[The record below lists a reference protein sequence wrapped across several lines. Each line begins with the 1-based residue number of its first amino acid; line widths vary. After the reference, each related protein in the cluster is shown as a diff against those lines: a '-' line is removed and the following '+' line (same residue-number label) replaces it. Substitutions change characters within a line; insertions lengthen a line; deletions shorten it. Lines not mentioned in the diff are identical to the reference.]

1 MDLDYDPKA
10 GWAPGAELEDLGELS
25 GLLQGFGP
33 IVQPAGLGLAEV
45 QAMADAQLLDEA
57 RIDQERITAEK
68 RLASNIPNAENLEK
82 TNKFLENL
90 YKSPALAQEDN
101 TIVEG
106 LVRELLRLIFMLE
119 VKVNDLKLGEQYSYV
134 YKYIVPGPDGQ
145 YGLDIREITHLNNA
159 IESLNTVAALFI
171 DDPDDLRRAAYHT
184 ANESF
189 TLGDGIDVYQQEI
202 KIRAKLFGGMVG
214 NAADKIRNLA
224 YNMTIAKINSVKD
237 KLFGYSGKD
246 AADATRFLVGHSLK
260 ITSYMYSMILGFEV
274 LFSNIG
280 ELLYGTS
287 FLTFDLL
294 TILSNVTQTGL
305 GLYGYLMNV
314 LVTNPTPSAYSV
326 LLVIFTVK
334 RYRIG
339 YGVVTQ
345 FLKKVEGIGHNLQ
358 EKLMNEDR
366 VNYIMGLVRGG
377 RSFMEDF
384 DEFCTNALEILGGPV
399 AITIQT
405 FKELRFQGA
414 ERKIDSLLG
423 LSLAEKN
430 KILELL
436 KAPDST
442 PSVAPSQDELDAIED
457 PLYVPALTVPSVI
470 YERDFGGRFIFE
482 NHILSYPAPPEHAVR
497 RVLPIGFPGMPHS
510 SVSTIGGP
518 YGFGKK
524 KSKKVKGK
532 KSKNKGSRKA
542 SRRR

>member
-1 MDLDYDPKA
+1 MDYDPNA

-25 GLLQGFGP
+25 DLLQGYGP

-45 QAMADAQLLDEA
+45 QALADEQILNEAHRVNAEKYLDDNIPTNQDQLNNLLD
-57 RIDQERITAEK
+57 
-68 RLASNIPNAENLEK
+68 NL
-82 TNKFLENL
+82 F
-90 YKSPALAQEDN
+90 KSPALAQEDN
-101 TIVEG
+101 AVVLEKVT
-106 LVRELLRLIFMLE
+106 ELLNLIFMLE
-119 VKVNDLKLGEQYSYV
+119 VKVKELELGKEYSYV
-134 YKYIVPGPDGQ
+134 HKYIVPGPEGQ

-159 IESLNTVAALFI
+159 IESLKIVTSLFT
-171 DDPDDLRRAAYHT
+171 DSPDVILQAAYHT

-189 TLGDGIDVYQQEI
+189 TIGNGLDVYQAEI
-202 KIRAKLFGGMVG
+202 KYRAQLFGGMVG

-287 FLTFDLL
+287 FLTLDIL

-339 YGVVTQ
+339 YGVVTE
-345 FLKKVEGIGHNLQ
+345 FLSKVTGIGHNLKA
-358 EKLMNEDR
+358 KLMDEER
-366 VNYIMGLVRGG
+366 VNTIMGVVRGG

-405 FKELRFQGA
+405 LKELRFQGA

-423 LSLAEKN
+423 LSVDEKN
-430 KILELL
+430 KIMELL

-442 PSVAPSQDELDAIED
+442 PRVAPSQDELDAIED
-457 PLYVPALTVPSVI
+457 PLYVPVLTVPSVI

-482 NHILSYPAPPEHAVR
+482 HHILSYPAPPEHAVR
-497 RVLPIGFPGMPHS
+497 RVLPIGMPHS

-524 KSKKVKGK
+524 KKKSKKEKAKKG
-532 KSKNKGSRKA
+532 KNKGSGKA
-542 SRRR
+542 SHRR